1 MFGDFKLFN
10 FKLFNY
16 LISNVTFNI
25 LFNKN
30 KYFFLKNFKKYIL
43 LNIK

>member
-30 KYFFLKNFKKYIL
+30 KYINK
-43 LNIK
+43 

>member
-16 LISNVTFNI
+16 LISNETFNI

-30 KYFFLKNFKKYIL
+30 KYINK
-43 LNIK
+43 